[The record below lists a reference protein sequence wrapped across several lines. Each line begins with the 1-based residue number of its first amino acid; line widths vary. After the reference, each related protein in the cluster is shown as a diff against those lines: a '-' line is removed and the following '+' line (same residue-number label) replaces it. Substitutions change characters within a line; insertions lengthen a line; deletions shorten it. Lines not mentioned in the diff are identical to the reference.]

1 MQQLLKTI
9 FVIICSLLLFAQSD
23 DDDISFDDEIFD
35 DEDVVDEPVLEKY
48 VAGSTDDLGRLFD
61 LEKRLLATLDA
72 FMIRNAKTSLNPE
85 VEKIQQFLVKY
96 NIDGALLRSQVRRE
110 SEVFL
115 LNYQSFCW
123 MGKSSGKPVTPFN

>member
-115 LNYQSFCW
+115 
-123 MGKSSGKPVTPFN
+123 